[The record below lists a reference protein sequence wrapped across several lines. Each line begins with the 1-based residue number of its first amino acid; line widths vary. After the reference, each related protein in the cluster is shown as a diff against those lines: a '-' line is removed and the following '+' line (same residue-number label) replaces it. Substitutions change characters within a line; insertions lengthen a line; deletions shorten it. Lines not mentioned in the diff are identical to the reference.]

1 MAIYVANV
9 NGDWWEYQ
17 AHHPLF
23 VLDTDEL
30 SEADLAIIGDDI
42 GEDKFEYLIMQYG
55 REVRL
60 DV

>member
-9 NGDWWEYQ
+9 NGDWWEY
-17 AHHPLF
+17 HSSHPLF

-30 SEADLAIIGDDI
+30 SEADLAIIGDEI
-42 GEDKFEYLIMQYG
+42 GEDKFENLIMQYG
-55 REVRL
+55 REVLL